1 MLIYLWAQMYC
12 GLMHCEVGF
21 VGEDKEL

>member
-1 MLIYLWAQMYC
+1 MLLHLWAQMFC

-21 VGEDKEL
+21 VGRDKEF